1 MRKEIAPRLFVEELD
16 REYFMIL
23 VRFDC
28 GRYEI
33 LNDLYFVKE
42 LEATSDEDA
51 IRQFREYVRH

>member
-1 MRKEIAPRLFVEELD
+1 MRKEIAPGLYVEELD

-23 VRFDC
+23 VRFDS